1 MTKYLFFL
9 KKILRNQLLIISKF
23 KFLIFTI
30 KLLFDSGNK
39 LLPKFA
45 YSLWDIFRLNI
56 LTYTD
61 RIREIRKWWV
71 A

>member
-1 MTKYLFFL
+1 MTKYLFFF

-45 YSLWDIFRLNI
+45 YSLWDTFRLNI